1 VVGRAG
7 PLATEGERRPREFDV
22 RRSLIAAL
30 VLALTVVPVGV
41 GAADPDPAAEAQ
53 LRAFWVDAFNPGI
66 YDPDQ
71 VATLVDDAAAANV
84 NALFVQVGRR
94 FDCFCNDALYPR
106 TDAAIASAPYDP
118 LAEVIEQA
126 HAAGIEV
133 HAWINATTLWN
144 LASRPSSPDH
154 AFNRHGPDAEGAD
167 RWLNRRHD
175 GVELMGNN
183 AFIDPGNPD
192 AVEYVVDGV
201 SSIIDNYDVDGV
213 NFDHIRYPDYNS
225 GEFVNDWGYTEVAL
239 ERFHAA
245 TGRDDVPAVDDPQ
258 WSDWRRDQ
266 ATAMVRKLSLASFEA
281 DPDVRVS
288 VNATTYAYGP
298 ASYGGWEGTRPYT
311 NVLQDWRA
319 WMEEGIVDLNVP
331 MNYKREWLDDQ
342 AQMFR
347 EWNQAIADFQ
357 YERQAIN
364 GPALYLNDIEHA
376 IAQLRETFTPSEAG
390 NEVVGWSGYSY
401 ANVSR
406 TATSG
411 DAATKIAE
419 RARLI
424 EALTSEDPE
433 GDTPMFAEPATV
445 PEMTWKTTPTTGHL
459 AGTVAGADGGLDQTE
474 LTVRRLGA
482 GAETRSAVTDGN
494 GWFGLVDLAPGRYL
508 VQVADTDVDGP
519 RPELVTV
526 EAGELTRVSMSVR

>member
-1 VVGRAG
+1 
-7 PLATEGERRPREFDV
+7 V
-22 RRSLIAAL
+22 RRMLIAAL
-30 VLALTVVPVGV
+30 AAVLTVIPMGAGV
-41 GAADPDPAAEAQ
+41 AAPDPETPPQ

-66 YDPDQ
+66 YDAEQ
-71 VATLVDDAAAANV
+71 VTTLVDDAVAANA

-94 FDCFCNDALYPR
+94 FDCFCNEALYPR
-106 TDAAIASAPYDP
+106 TDAAIAPAPYDP

-144 LASRPSSPDH
+144 LATPPSSSDH
-154 AFNRHGPDAEGAD
+154 AFNQHGPDAEGRD

-175 GVELMGNN
+175 GAELMGNN
-183 AFIDPGNPD
+183 AFIDPGHPD
-192 AVEYVVDGV
+192 AVDYVVAGV
-201 SSIIDNYDVDGV
+201 RSIIDHYDVDGV
-213 NFDHIRYPDYNS
+213 NFDYIRYPDYNS
-225 GEFVNDWGYTEVAL
+225 GEFVNDWGYTEVSLA
-239 ERFHAA
+239 RFQAA
-245 TGRDDVPAVDDPQ
+245 TGRDDVPAIDDEQ

-266 ATAMVRKLSLASFEA
+266 VTALVRKLYLSAFEA

-347 EWNQAIADFQ
+347 EWNEAIADFQ
-357 YERQAIN
+357 YDRQAVN

-376 IAQLRETFTPSEAG
+376 VAQIRETFRPSQAG

-406 TATSG
+406 TATAG
-411 DAATKIAE
+411 NAATKLAE

-424 EALTSEDPE
+424 EALTSDDPE
-433 GDTPMFAEPATV
+433 GGTPVFEEPAAV

-459 AGTVAGADGGLDQTE
+459 AGTVVAPDGPLDQVE

-482 GAETRSAVTDGN
+482 GASTHTARTDGS
-494 GWFGLVDLAPGRYL
+494 GWFGVVDLAPGRYL
-508 VQVADTDVDGP
+508 VKVEGEGIDGP
-519 RPELVTV
+519 RTSLVTV
-526 EAGELTRVSMSVR
+526 TAGQLTTTEVRTG